1 MIRDLIL
8 GMDGEP
14 TRTFEDL
21 EAWKA
26 GRELRIFV
34 FRQILPVLKNL
45 KEFDMLDQI
54 KRASRSVTHNIAEGH
69 GRFHFM
75 DNYRFCSQ
83 ARGSLNE
90 VLDQLITCHDDSLIQ
105 DDLYHSGRDYFN
117 KTLRILN
124 GYMSWLKRSAK
135 AKGSVIESP
144 SPPPISN
151 L

>member
-1 MIRDLIL
+1 MEE
-8 GMDGEP
+8 EP
-14 TRTFEDL
+14 TKTFEDL

-34 FRQILPVLKNL
+34 FRQIIPILKNL
-45 KEFDMLDQI
+45 KEFDLLDQI

-69 GRFHFM
+69 GRFHFL

-90 VLDQLITCHDDSLIQ
+90 VLDQLITCHDDSLI
-105 DDLYHSGRDYFN
+105 DDGLYHGGREHFN

-135 AKGSVIESP
+135 AKGSTTET
-144 SPPPISN
+144 PPISN